1 MSALHHR
8 RHDRPALAMTGIR
21 WLVLPAALILTAA
34 VAVPAQAQ
42 TPERWS
48 VELRAGAGV
57 GDYEPA
63 SAGSDFTTDFA
74 WSAAL
79 GFAATPR
86 FTVLAGYSRTGF
98 GCRKG
103 FCEDR
108 DVAYTGAGADIG
120 VEVHARPHRSTPWLR
135 ASALYHELQTSW
147 DVDGTPSEADS
158 DFALGLE
165 LAGGWLLRTSGRLA
179 LNPGIRFGTYEA
191 SFPGP
196 ESGRVN
202 QIAGELGVRYAF

>member
-1 MSALHHR
+1 MSAPRHG
-8 RHDRPALAMTGIR
+8 RHDRPALAVSAALR
-21 WLVLPAALILTAA
+21 RLVLSAALVLTAA
-34 VAVPAQAQ
+34 VAAPAQAQ

-48 VELRAGAGV
+48 VELRAGAGI

-103 FCEDR
+103 FCQER
-108 DVAYTGAGADIG
+108 DVAFTGAGADIG

-135 ASALYHELQTSW
+135 ASALYHELHSSW
-147 DVDGTPSEADS
+147 DVDGPSEADS

-179 LNPGIRFGTYEA
+179 LNPGIRFGTYKA
-191 SFPGP
+191 SFPGD

-202 QIAGELGVRYAF
+202 QIAAELGIRYAF